1 MAFSSASG
9 LDALLRRPEQESIWR
24 RLLRAPVPVLAEL
37 VYRRFSQAPM
47 PMPKP
52 TDHDGPTIRVVCTS
66 DTHNTRP
73 QLPDGDILIH
83 AGDLTQSGTQE
94 ELEAQ
99 IEWLHS
105 QPHRFKVAIA
115 GNHELC
121 LDPKAPARNPTKPI
135 NWKSI
140 RYLENSSTILDF
152 GDRRRVKIFGSPYT
166 PRHGN
171 WAFQYP
177 RAENVWD
184 DIRIPEDIDILITH
198 GPPNTHLDLGRYG
211 CKFLRSCLWSMR
223 RRPLL
228 HVFGHIHGAYGK
240 ETLCWD
246 DFQRAYESIMDD
258 DAKWMNLIRLMWHA
272 LLQLLRQRYPCERTV
287 MVNAAAV
294 GGLRD
299 EKRRD
304 AICVDI

>member
-1 MAFSSASG
+1 MAFSTSG

-24 RLLRAPVPVLAEL
+24 RLLRAPVPVIAEL
-37 VYRRFSQAPM
+37 VYTRFAQTPSSM
-47 PMPKP
+47 PTASP
-52 TDHDGPTIRVVCTS
+52 IRVVCIS
-66 DTHNTRP
+66 DTHNTQP

-83 AGDLTQSGTQE
+83 AGDLTQSGTHA

-99 IEWLHS
+99 IEWLNR

-121 LDPKAPARNPTKPI
+121 LDPKAQAQAPGRKEPVD
-135 NWKSI
+135 WKSI
-140 RYLENSSTILDF
+140 LYLENSPTILDF
-152 GDRRRVKIFGSPYT
+152 GYRRVNVFGSPYT

-177 RAENVWD
+177 RNENIWD
-184 DIRIPEDIDILITH
+184 EIRIPDDIDILITH
-198 GPPNTHLDLGRYG
+198 GPAKTHLDLGRYG
-211 CKFLRSCLWSMR
+211 CEFLREWLWSMR

-246 DFQRAYESIMDD
+246 EFQRAYESIMDNK
-258 DAKWMNLIRLMWHA
+258 AKWMHLIILLWHA
-272 LLQLLRQRYPCERTV
+272 LLLLILPRDPCGRTF

>member
-1 MAFSSASG
+1 MPTAS
-9 LDALLRRPEQESIWR
+9 P
-24 RLLRAPVPVLAEL
+24 
-37 VYRRFSQAPM
+37 
-47 PMPKP
+47 
-52 TDHDGPTIRVVCTS
+52 IRVVCIS
-66 DTHNTRP
+66 DTHNTQP

-83 AGDLTQSGTQE
+83 AGDLTQSGTQA

-99 IEWLHS
+99 IEWLDR
-105 QPHRFKVAIA
+105 QPHRFKLAIA

-121 LDPKAPARNPTKPI
+121 VDSKAPAHNPSQPI
-135 NWKSI
+135 NWRSV

-152 GDRRRVKIFGSPYT
+152 GDCRRVKVFGCPYT

-177 RAENVWD
+177 RNENIWD
-184 DIRIPEDIDILITH
+184 EIQITDDIDILITH
-198 GPPNTHLDLGRYG
+198 GPAKTHLDLGRYG
-211 CKFLRSCLWSMR
+211 CEFLREWLWSMR

-240 ETLCWD
+240 ETLYWD
-246 DFQRAYESIMDD
+246 DVQRAYESIMDNE
-258 DAKWMNLIRLMWHA
+258 AKWMHLIILLWHA
-272 LLQLLRQRYPCERTV
+272 LLLLIRPRDPYGRTV
-287 MVNAAAV
+287 MVNAAVV